1 MIARAPLRIGLGGGG
16 TDLYPFRR
24 TFGGC
29 TLSVTIRKYATATLG
44 GKNNISP
51 LVSAIKDKFGFK
63 ENVEIA
69 VEAPPLS
76 GLGASAAISVA
87 TIGLI
92 AKGRMQKQD
101 IADLAFRIEREDL
114 KISGGAQDQYASA
127 IGGFNYYEY
136 NSDSVIVL
144 PMIRSSF
151 LEELERK
158 LVLVFVK
165 KREMSGSGGS
175 IQEDISRRDND
186 ANLCSI
192 KEICSEMRHAIRQ
205 EDMKLFGQLLD
216 FSWQEKKK
224 LSPFIADDFILNVE
238 KEVKK
243 AGALGFKLSGAGG
256 GGYALILCEDLNS
269 VREKIV
275 DLGLL
280 PEKVEFDW
288 DGLVVV

>member
-1 MIARAPLRIGLGGGG
+1 MHARAPLRIGLGGGG
-16 TDLYPFRR
+16 TDLFPFRR

-29 TLSVTIRKYATATLG
+29 TLSVTVRKYATATLG

-51 LVSAIKDKFGFK
+51 LVSAIKDKFDFK
-63 ENVEIA
+63 ENIEIS
-69 VEAPPLS
+69 VEAPPYS
-76 GLGASAAISVA
+76 GLGASAAIAVA

-92 AKGRMQKQD
+92 AKGRLPRES
-101 IADLAFRIEREDL
+101 IADLAFKIEREEL
-114 KISGGAQDQYASA
+114 KISGGAQDQYASS

-136 NSDSVIVL
+136 NTDSVIVL

-151 LEELERK
+151 LDELERR

-165 KREMSGSGGS
+165 KREMSGSGGA
-175 IQEDISRRDND
+175 IQEDISR
-186 ANLCSI
+186 CSI
-192 KEICSEMRHAIRQ
+192 KETCNEMRHAIRQ
-205 EDMKLFGQLLD
+205 EDMKLFGELLD

-238 KEVKK
+238 YEVKK

-275 DLGLL
+275 ELGLL

-288 DGLVVV
+288 DGLVVA